1 MAGMLIKL
9 MGAPLALLVNAALL
23 LGSTLIVVDFAIC
36 GAGWL
41 LVAAASVNASGVAA
55 FALILMTFTMGA
67 VFIFINFLALRQ
79 AVTPESLMGRWLG
92 EHVGLRTALLFAGVV
107 SPVLLAVVGFFAL
120 CHF

>member
-41 LVAAASVNASGVAA
+41 LVAAAPVNAGGVAA
-55 FALILMTFTMGA
+55 FALVLMTFTMGA

-79 AVTPESLMGRWLG
+79 AVTSEPLMGRWLG
-92 EHVGLRTALLFAGVV
+92 EHLGLRTALLFAGVV